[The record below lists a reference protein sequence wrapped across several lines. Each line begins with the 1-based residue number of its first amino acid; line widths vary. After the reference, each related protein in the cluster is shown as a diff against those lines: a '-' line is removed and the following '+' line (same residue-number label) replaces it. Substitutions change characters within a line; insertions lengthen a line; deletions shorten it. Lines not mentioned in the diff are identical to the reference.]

1 METNAEVKRDLPST
15 SRQTVSGLNQ
25 EDEDQF
31 VLELYWCIQ
40 ELESS
45 LGKGKIQMKQAQ
57 DISKSLNTLK
67 SNSAPLIKKRQIMRN
82 KLGNYREKMIKDEQ
96 KLTKHVSSVKF
107 TNKPDLSKKSLFLRK
122 ASSNVK
128 QNSVKTGSELNEQSR
143 DSLDND
149 KSIVDK
155 NSSQGFRFN
164 FQTVT

>member
-1 METNAEVKRDLPST
+1 METNAEVKSDLPST
-15 SRQTVSGLNQ
+15 SRETVSGLNQ
-25 EDEDQF
+25 EDQDQF

-82 KLGNYREKMIKDEQ
+82 KLGNYREKMIQDEQ

-128 QNSVKTGSELNEQSR
+128 QNSVKTDSELNEQSR

-149 KSIVDK
+149 RSIVDK